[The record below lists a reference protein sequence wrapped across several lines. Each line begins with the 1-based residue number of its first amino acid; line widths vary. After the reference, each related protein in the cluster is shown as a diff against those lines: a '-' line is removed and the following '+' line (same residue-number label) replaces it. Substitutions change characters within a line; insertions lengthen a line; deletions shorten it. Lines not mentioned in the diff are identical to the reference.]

1 MTDENALMMQVKGGQ
16 LESLATLFES
26 NQVRLFNYFLRM
38 GNNRALSEDLVQE
51 TFMRIL
57 AYRTSFSG
65 TSRFRTWLY
74 SIARNT
80 AIDHYRKNKHS
91 HKHDELF
98 EEQLEG
104 DGNITDIMELDQK
117 QALFTRALETI
128 SSEHR
133 EIIILSRFQQLKYEE
148 IAELIGCNLNTLKTR
163 MRSAINNLQK
173 NYQQLS
179 GEVKL

>member
-1 MTDENALMMQVKGGQ
+1 MTDENALMMQVKNGQ
-16 LESLATLFES
+16 FDSLAVLFEN

-38 GNNRALSEDLVQE
+38 GNSRPLSEDLVQE

-80 AIDHYRKNKHS
+80 AVDHYRKNKHAN
-91 HKHDELF
+91 KLDELF
-98 EEQLEG
+98 EENIEG
-104 DGNITDIMELDQK
+104 TGDITDIMELDQQ
-117 QALFTRALETI
+117 QALFTKALESI

-133 EIIILSRFQQLKYEE
+133 EIIILSRFQQLKYDE
-148 IAELIGCNLNTLKTR
+148 IAELLDCNLNTLKTR
-163 MRSAINNLQK
+163 MRSAIKHLQI

-179 GEVKL
+179 SEVNP